1 MGLQALLVAGCDVP
15 LSRGAEGMWVLVLTG
30 RLINRELVSYL
41 LNDITFYR
49 ALFITIL
56 QGYASFLI
64 EK

>member
-1 MGLQALLVAGCDVP
+1 MP